1 MISRQK
7 GFSLIEVL
15 VSLAIL
21 VFGLLGIAGLM
32 VKGQKASYEAYQRQ
46 QALAL
51 AQDMVERIRSNPLG
65 APAYETGVTD
75 GAGMPGYSGTT
86 SAAVQCV
93 AGTCTADQLAAF
105 DLQEWDRQL
114 FGSSEQLAGN
124 KIGGILGARG
134 CVEQTD
140 DTTRYVVSVTWQGD
154 TDTVAPN
161 AVACKSA
168 DGVTD
173 WPTSD
178 CGFGL
183 YGQETKRRMVSLC
196 VSTRRTAAG
205 GSS

>member
-1 MISRQK
+1 MRPAQR

-51 AQDMVERIRSNPLG
+51 AQDMVERIRANPLG
-65 APAYETGVTD
+65 AASYETGVAD
-75 GAGMPGYSGTT
+75 GAGMPGYSGTI
-86 SAAVQCV
+86 AAATQCV
-93 AGTCTADQLAAF
+93 AGACTADQLAAF

-114 FGSSEQLAGN
+114 FGSSERLGGN
-124 KIGGILGARG
+124 RIGGIIRARG

-140 DTTRYVVSVTWQGD
+140 DPTRYVVSVSWQGD
-154 TDTVAPN
+154 VPTSAPS
-161 AVACKSA
+161 AVACKAA
-168 DGVTD
+168 DGVAD
-173 WPTSD
+173 WPVSD

-183 YGQETKRRMVSLC
+183 YGQETLRRMVSLC
-196 VSTRRTAAG
+196 VSTRRVAAG
-205 GSS
+205 GGS